1 MARDDR
7 AACTVECGV
16 QTSNSKTILTVTEDL
31 AEAER
36 TLDMLG
42 QGRLLKRTVSYSPW
56 IAGETET
63 RDLSDEAVP
72 GSSDSSGP
80 DQEGTSTSDVTAG
93 VRR

>member
-7 AACTVECGV
+7 ATHTVEYAV

-42 QGRLLKRTVSYSPW
+42 QGRLVQRTVSCSPW
-56 IAGETET
+56 IAVEVKAET
-63 RDLSDEAVP
+63 RAFPYEPEQDRTRATV
-72 GSSDSSGP
+72 
-80 DQEGTSTSDVTAG
+80 TSLDPTNG
-93 VRR
+93 LPRRI